1 MPELTATQKV
11 RLLTAQI
18 EQMKIAHEAAME
30 AERLR
35 REQTQKALQLFE
47 SGMGNLTRAIKELR
61 AALE

>member
-1 MPELTATQKV
+1 MTELTATQKV

-18 EQMKIAHEAAME
+18 EQMKIAYDAMIE

-35 REQTQKALQLFE
+35 REQTHKALQLFE

-61 AALE
+61 ASLE